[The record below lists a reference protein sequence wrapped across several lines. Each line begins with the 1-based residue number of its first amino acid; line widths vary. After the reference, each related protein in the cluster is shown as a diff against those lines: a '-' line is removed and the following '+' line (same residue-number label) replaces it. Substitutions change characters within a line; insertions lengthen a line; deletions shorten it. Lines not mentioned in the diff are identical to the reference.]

1 MPREPAAADPIQ
13 PLRMAAIRERLGQQI
28 RSDQLIKIALDAVLA
43 GIDSPALVQLAG
55 LGRKEEPE
63 ARELFGLACDELGLA
78 PTLPADPAAARW
90 ELIGWLE
97 RTNAAWHA
105 FADGT
110 STGTKG
116 SEGGIITLDEE
127 HPDGARI
134 TLEQGGQTAPW
145 AITCGV
151 YGLMVHTRFF
161 ADRPT
166 AEAEYEAMKPAL
178 HAVVSQLSA
187 ADPAGQGYLASN
199 FVDRFPA

>member
-13 PLRMAAIRERLGQQI
+13 PLRMAAIRERLGQHVS
-28 RSDQLIKIALDAVLA
+28 SDQLIKNALDAVLA

-90 ELIGWLE
+90 ELTGWLE
-97 RTNAAWHA
+97 RTNVAWHA
-105 FADGT
+105 FAGGT

-116 SEGGIITLDEE
+116 SEGGTITLDEE

-145 AITCGV
+145 ASRAACTGSWSIHASSRTGP
-151 YGLMVHTRFF
+151 
-161 ADRPT
+161 RPKPS
-166 AEAEYEAMKPAL
+166 MKP
-178 HAVVSQLSA
+178 
-187 ADPAGQGYLASN
+187 
-199 FVDRFPA
+199 